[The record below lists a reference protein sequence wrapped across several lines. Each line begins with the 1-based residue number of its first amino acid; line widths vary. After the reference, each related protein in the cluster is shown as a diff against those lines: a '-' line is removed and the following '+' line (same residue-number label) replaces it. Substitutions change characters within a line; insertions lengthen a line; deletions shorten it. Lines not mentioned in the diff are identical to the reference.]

1 MRGVIAWVAFVATSA
16 GAAARRRLA
25 DTMSAPTPDCA
36 LYVAGPI
43 LVSEEQLVGRVDT
56 FQNYELDFTME
67 LASDFEPLA
76 LPWVADENGD
86 ILKIGPTVATPG
98 GYPGILLGGGGIR
111 VHVNWFFCTSCDSNY
126 YWNLRRADNAR
137 SPAREATVLA
147 CDGA

>member
-1 MRGVIAWVAFVATSA
+1 MRGVIAWVAFVAASA
-16 GAAARRRLA
+16 GAAARRHLA

-76 LPWVADENGD
+76 LPWLVGHCCGRGD
-86 ILKIGPTVATPG
+86 Q
-98 GYPGILLGGGGIR
+98 
-111 VHVNWFFCTSCDSNY
+111 
-126 YWNLRRADNAR
+126 RR
-137 SPAREATVLA
+137 
-147 CDGA
+147 

>member
-1 MRGVIAWVAFVATSA
+1 MRGVIAWVAFVAASA

-56 FQNYELDFTME
+56 FQNYDLDFTME

-76 LPWVADENGD
+76 LP
-86 ILKIGPTVATPG
+86 
-98 GYPGILLGGGGIR
+98 
-111 VHVNWFFCTSCDSNY
+111 
-126 YWNLRRADNAR
+126 
-137 SPAREATVLA
+137 
-147 CDGA
+147 

>member
-1 MRGVIAWVAFVATSA
+1 MRGVIAWVAFVAASA

-126 YWNLRRADNAR
+126 YIG
-137 SPAREATVLA
+137 T
-147 CDGA
+147 